1 LLTRTTLAP
10 SALPTDIA
18 LLLFPVRCGAA
29 LYHATEEATFVP
41 DHAVTLE
48 CDGRRRTAQV
58 HLPEGQGP
66 ALLPLVLVLHGR
78 QITGPDIRRW
88 THFDAVADQHGFI
101 VAYPEG
107 YQRSWNDGR
116 GNSPAEQDGVDD
128 VAFVGA
134 LLDHL
139 IGAFPVAAAQVAV
152 TGLSNGG
159 VFCHRLA
166 LELSER
172 IAVIA
177 PVAGSMPVPLASIRP
192 TCAVSVLVIHGTA
205 DRSMRFDG
213 RAAGLRGRLQKRL
226 FMRRYRPG
234 QPMLSVP
241 ATLAR
246 WRTIDRC
253 LMDEPLP
260 PLPAAG
266 NDRTWVERQRS
277 GGHGGTTVES
287 WIIHGGG
294 HTWPGGP
301 IMPPLGRV
309 SRQFD
314 AAPVIWEFAA
324 SHWSAAAARR
334 LPVD

>member
-1 LLTRTTLAP
+1 M
-10 SALPTDIA
+10 
-18 LLLFPVRCGAA
+18 
-29 LYHATEEATFVP
+29 P
-41 DHAVTLE
+41 DHVVTLE
-48 CDGRRRTAQV
+48 CGGRSRTALV
-58 HLPEGQGP
+58 HVPDERP
-66 ALLPLVLVLHGR
+66 AGLRPLLLVLHGR
-78 QITGPDIRRW
+78 QITGADIRRW
-88 THFDAVADQHGFI
+88 TRFDAVADQHGFL

-128 VAFVGA
+128 VAFIGA

-139 IGAFPVAAAQVAV
+139 IRAFPIAAAQVAV

-159 VFCHRLA
+159 VLCHRLA

-177 PVAGSMPVPLASIRP
+177 PVAGTMPLPLASVQP
-192 TCAVSVLVIHGTA
+192 ACAVSVLVIHGTA

-213 RAAGLRGRLQKRL
+213 RPSGLWSRLQKRL

-246 WRTIDRC
+246 WRTINRC
-253 LMDEPLP
+253 AADEPLP
-260 PLPAAG
+260 SLPASAT
-266 NDRTWVERQRS
+266 DHTWVERRGS
-277 GGHGGTTVES
+277 GGQGGTTVES

-301 IMPPLGRV
+301 AMPPLGRV

-314 AAPVIWEFAA
+314 AAQVIWEFAA
-324 SHWSAAAARR
+324 RHWVAAAARR
-334 LPVD
+334 LPVG

>member
-1 LLTRTTLAP
+1 
-10 SALPTDIA
+10 
-18 LLLFPVRCGAA
+18 
-29 LYHATEEATFVP
+29 VP
-41 DHAVTLE
+41 DHAVTLA
-48 CDGRRRTAQV
+48 CGGRQRTALV
-58 HLPEGQGP
+58 HVPDGQGP
-66 ALLPLVLVLHGR
+66 ALRPLLLVLHGR
-78 QITGPDIRRW
+78 QITGADIRRW
-88 THFDAVADQHGFI
+88 TRFDAVADRHGFI

-128 VAFVGA
+128 VAFIGA

-139 IGAFPVAAAQVAV
+139 IASFPVAAAQVAV

-159 VFCHRLA
+159 VMCHRLA

-177 PVAGSMPVPLASIRP
+177 PVAGTMPLRLASIRP
-192 TCAVSVLVIHGTA
+192 ACAVSVLLIHGTA

-213 RAAGLRGRLQKRL
+213 RPSGLRSRLQKRL

-241 ATLAR
+241 ATLAC
-246 WRTIDRC
+246 WRTINRC
-253 LMDEPLP
+253 GTEEPLP
-260 PLPAAG
+260 PLPASG

-277 GGHGGTTVES
+277 DGHGGTTVES

-301 IMPPLGRV
+301 TMPPLGHV

-314 AAPVIWEFAA
+314 AAPAIWEFAA
-324 SHWSAAAARR
+324 SHWGAADARR
-334 LPVD
+334 LPEAPE